1 MKIASVR
8 PTRIGQFLYAC
19 ITADD
24 GRVGLGEAGAWGHVE
39 AAEAAMAKFATYLEG
54 RDAGAIEHHWNVMHR
69 FAYFQGHAIN
79 AAISAIDVALWD
91 LKGQALGAPIHAL
104 LGGAVRTRARV
115 YGHAYDRTAEA
126 VAERCRSL
134 RHAGFTAIGHLN
146 PFLDEGDEAPLSKS
160 HVRFIDDAVRNVALF
175 RDAVGDDCDLLI
187 ELHRRLTPAQALTFL
202 REIETYRPMW
212 AEDPIRP
219 EDIDGM
225 AAVAAASPVP
235 IATGERFV
243 GIHQFQA
250 LFARR
255 GCQFARVSLGV
266 CGGITGARK
275 IAAMAEACGV
285 QIAPHSPLSPV
296 NLAASLQIAAAVPN
310 FAIQEYTTG
319 LENHA
324 LVSSDRLLGHD
335 VVDWAPN
342 LSAGFVDI
350 PVQPGLGAALRA
362 DAAERRPLTTKPV
375 AMRAFADG
383 APCDQ

>member
-1 MKIASVR
+1 MKIVSVR

-19 ITADD
+19 VTTDD
-24 GRVGLGEAGAWGHVE
+24 GRTGVGEAGAWGHVE
-39 AAEAAMAKFATYLEG
+39 AAEAAIAKFATYLEG
-54 RDAGAIEHHWNVMHR
+54 RDAGPIEHHWNVMHR

-91 LKGQALGAPIHAL
+91 LKGQAHEAPIHTL
-104 LGGAVRTRARV
+104 LGGPVRTRARV
-115 YGHAYDRTAEA
+115 YGHAYDRTADA
-126 VAERCRSL
+126 VARRCAAL
-134 RHAGFTAIGHLN
+134 REAGFTAVGHLN
-146 PFLDEGDEAPLSKS
+146 PFLDEGEDVPLSKS
-160 HVRFIDDAVRNVALF
+160 HIRFIDDAVRNVALF
-175 RDAVGDDCDLLI
+175 RQAVGEDCDLLI

-202 REIETYRPMW
+202 REIEPFRPMW

-219 EDIDGM
+219 EDLDGM

-235 IATGERFV
+235 IATGERFI

-255 GCQFARVSLGV
+255 GCQFARISLGV

-275 IAAMAEACGV
+275 IAAIAEASGV

-296 NLAASLQIAAAVPN
+296 SLAACLQVAAAVPN

-319 LENHA
+319 LEDHA
-324 LVSSDRLLGHD
+324 LVSGDRLLGHD
-335 VVDWAPN
+335 VVDWIPHLAD
-342 LSAGFVDI
+342 GFVDI
-350 PVQPGLGAALRA
+350 PDRSGLGVALLEVAAK
-362 DAAERRPLTTKPV
+362 RRPLTTKPV
-375 AMRAFADG
+375 VMRAFADG